1 MKVGVGSLFIRA
13 RFWKLVILSRWK
25 SWFLTPRRLGKTW
38 YLKER
43 SDELGGFPIFNAKQS
58 GESINIDKI
67 GIDSAKKLL
76 LERCIRKAKW
86 VGAHGN
92 SLVLNK
98 VPIEEFDQIFHYG
111 MKDICDLDHLNQV
124 VDLDNSSFY
133 QATHQ

>member
-1 MKVGVGSLFIRA
+1 MKKHYLCPCTKGKCLN
-13 RFWKLVILSRWK
+13 
-25 SWFLTPRRLGKTW
+25 RLPS
-38 YLKER
+38 E
-43 SDELGGFPIFNAKQS
+43 
-58 GESINIDKI
+58 
-67 GIDSAKKLL
+67 KLL